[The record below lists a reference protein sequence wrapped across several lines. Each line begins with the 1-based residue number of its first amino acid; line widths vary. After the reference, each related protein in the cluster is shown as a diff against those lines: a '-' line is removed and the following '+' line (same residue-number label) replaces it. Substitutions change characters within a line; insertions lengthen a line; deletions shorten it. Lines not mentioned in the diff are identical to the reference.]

1 MPIAKV
7 MKSLTE
13 FLLISFMSIFI
24 NQKANSS
31 NERINY
37 DTNSSNEHINYDKI
51 SLKTYI
57 SSQ

>member
-24 NQKANSS
+24 NQKP
-31 NERINY
+31 
-37 DTNSSNEHINYDKI
+37 NSSNEHVNYDKI

-57 SSQ
+57 SSK